1 MTADLLTRDGLDGYR
16 AFLIERDGDADLL
29 NRSLA
34 RRDDFFHSIEHEVVR
49 SSLAVDRATFFENL
63 HRRQPEDGLSPQIY
77 WLLATAKLNQAER
90 FGVGLGETYGLNSGE
105 DAPVER
111 VYLELEEHY
120 HSRLL
125 GYVLDMFD
133 LPFQVVPPSPL
144 MRQLVK
150 TAVFVPRWFSAPFVG
165 AAEMAGCVMFALLG
179 ARGVELFADEPAV
192 AARIRLLYNEILTD
206 EIGHVGYCAA
216 NCTTRG
222 RRAMRRLYP
231 LIGRY
236 VIHGTPELAK
246 TLGRD
251 EITSHLDAPFD
262 LDAYATQVDVQ
273 PFIAQRP

>member
-16 AFLIERDGDADLL
+16 ALLVGRDGDADLL
-29 NRSLA
+29 NRSLS
-34 RRDDFFHSIEHEVVR
+34 RRDEFF
-49 SSLAVDRATFFENL
+49 
-63 HRRQPEDGLSPQIY
+63 
-77 WLLATAKLNQAER
+77 
-90 FGVGLGETYGLNSGE
+90 
-105 DAPVER
+105 
-111 VYLELEEHY
+111 
-120 HSRLL
+120 SRLL
-125 GYVLDMFD
+125 GDVLDMFD

-150 TAVFVPRWFSAPFVG
+150 TAVFVPRRLAAPFVG
-165 AAEMAGCVMFALLG
+165 AAEMAGCAMFALLG

-216 NCTTRG
+216 SSTPGG

-236 VIHGTPELAK
+236 VIHGTPELAL

-251 EITSHLDAPFD
+251 EIRSHLDAPFD
-262 LDAYATQVDVQ
+262 LDSYAAQVDVR
-273 PFIAQRP
+273 PFIAEHP